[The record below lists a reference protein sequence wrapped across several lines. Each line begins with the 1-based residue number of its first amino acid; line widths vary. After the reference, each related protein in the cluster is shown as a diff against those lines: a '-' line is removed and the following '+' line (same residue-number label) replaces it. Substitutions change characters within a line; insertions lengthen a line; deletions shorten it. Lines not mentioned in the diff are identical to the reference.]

1 MLATTK
7 RERDGVQARRHP
19 SDAGRFDSSN
29 PHDIAR
35 MTSAKETAHERVA
48 REDLLAFISACFA
61 CTGQRE
67 FYSDGR
73 GQSISIAFLHDYVI
87 GNYRSLYARV
97 LACGINDHN
106 QVEILYR
113 LLKEGARVD
122 PRDRAREGE
131 LIYRA
136 LERLPPQRVMRLFQ
150 RLAATRVNNRRTRAI
165 IRRYLSAEHASVG
178 RHHQP
183 PKRPVTFWAVKYR
196 RRFRT
201 AAAHAHMPFAGELR
215 AFFTKGWR
223 AARFETSL
231 FESFR
236 KAHFAESALYELPFT
251 IAEGLARKHAVP
263 RDVFLRKIEPRMT
276 AVERLRLQETTRDA
290 LGTAVTLDASRLP
303 LVRVASYVLSLSRDE
318 RRQRRDELRAMLAAS
333 TDRGARI
340 TAARFGRVAC
350 VLDNSWSSSGSFE
363 KRHRPLAV
371 ALAISSFV
379 RACAAAH
386 RSFWTHLWGKPPS
399 NRPPSDHGLASNDR
413 DAGGGDSGH
422 GDSDDD
428 RDELFVDA
436 AGSTDLTTP
445 LLAALVWKPDVIVI
459 VSDGFDNDPPGVVGE
474 VLTVVAKTK
483 LAGAPFILHINPVF
497 DDKSLGPKPLSP
509 SIPTI
514 GVRDA
519 EDLPTAL
526 AFAELAFANGRV
538 TLADLD
544 RVLDAR
550 VAHFLGVTRHVES
563 AADLDVH
570 APALTA
576 EDPADG

>member
-1 MLATTK
+1 
-7 RERDGVQARRHP
+7 
-19 SDAGRFDSSN
+19 
-29 PHDIAR
+29 
-35 MTSAKETAHERVA
+35 
-48 REDLLAFISACFA
+48 
-61 CTGQRE
+61 
-67 FYSDGR
+67 
-73 GQSISIAFLHDYVI
+73 
-87 GNYRSLYARV
+87 
-97 LACGINDHN
+97 
-106 QVEILYR
+106 
-113 LLKEGARVD
+113 
-122 PRDRAREGE
+122 
-131 LIYRA
+131 
-136 LERLPPQRVMRLFQ
+136 
-150 RLAATRVNNRRTRAI
+150 
-165 IRRYLSAEHASVG
+165 
-178 RHHQP
+178 
-183 PKRPVTFWAVKYR
+183 
-196 RRFRT
+196 
-201 AAAHAHMPFAGELR
+201 MPFAGELR
-215 AFFTKGWR
+215 PFFTKGWR
-223 AARFETSL
+223 AARFETPL

-236 KAHFAESALYELPFT
+236 KAHFAESALCELPFT

-276 AVERLRLQETTRDA
+276 AVERLRLQETTRDV

-318 RRQRRDELRAMLAAS
+318 RRQRRDELRAMLEAS
-333 TDRGARI
+333 AERGARM

-386 RSFWTHLWGKPPS
+386 RSFWTHPWR
-399 NRPPSDHGLASNDR
+399 RPPSDHGLASDGR

-422 GDSDDD
+422 ADGDDD

-445 LLAALVWKPDVIVI
+445 LLAALAWMPDVIVI

-550 VAHFLGVTRHVES
+550 VAHFLGVTRQVES
-563 AADLDVH
+563 APDLDAH
-570 APALTA
+570 APTPAG

>member
-1 MLATTK
+1 MT
-7 RERDGVQARRHP
+7 
-19 SDAGRFDSSN
+19 
-29 PHDIAR
+29 R
-35 MTSAKETAHERVA
+35 MTSAKESAHERVA

-106 QVEILYR
+106 QTEILYR

-122 PRDRAREGE
+122 PADRAREGE

-165 IRRYLSAEHASVG
+165 IRRYLSAEHASVDG
-178 RHHQP
+178 RASADRARDRSQAAHP
-183 PKRPVTFWAVKYR
+183 EAASKTSAETGAKASRRPLTFWAVKYR

-201 AAAHAHMPFAGELR
+201 AAAHAHMPFTGELR
-215 AFFTKGWR
+215 PFFTKAWR
-223 AARFETSL
+223 AARFDTPL

-303 LVRVASYVLSLSRDE
+303 LVRVASYVLSLSHDE
-318 RRQRRDELRAMLAAS
+318 RRQRRHELRAMLEAS
-333 TDRGARI
+333 ADRGARI

-386 RSFWTHLWGKPPS
+386 RSFWTH
-399 NRPPSDHGLASNDR
+399 
-413 DAGGGDSGH
+413 GDE
-422 GDSDDD
+422 DD
-428 RDELFVDA
+428 RDELLVDA

-445 LLAALVWKPDVIVI
+445 LLAALAWKPDVIVI

-550 VAHFLGVTRHVES
+550 VAHFLGTTPRQVES
-563 AADLDVH
+563 GPDLDAH